1 VRYLFEDFVLDI
13 GRREL
18 RRGATAVPVAPQ
30 VFDLLEYLVRHR
42 ERVVSKDDLIAAVW
56 EQRIVSDAAL
66 TTRINVARSAIADSG
81 EEQRLIKTLPRKGFR
96 FVGAVREE
104 PGTVGEASVE
114 TPRAI
119 KPPDKPSVAV
129 LPFAN
134 LSADLEQEYVADG
147 VVEDI
152 ITALSRFSELFVI
165 ARNSSFQYK
174 GRAVDV
180 RVVGRELG
188 VRYLVEGSIR
198 RSGNRL
204 RVAAQLID
212 AESGTH
218 RWAENYDRTLDDVFD
233 VQDAVARTI
242 ATILTAHVRKAETE
256 RARAKPPASWQSYDC
271 YLQASEA
278 LDRFTFRSFDVK
290 DIYEARRLIEQSL
303 AIDPLYARSYA
314 LLAET
319 YNTTWV
325 IRLDDDHLNPAALE
339 RALQLARKAVELD
352 PLLPEAHAA
361 LGSVLTWLHEHD
373 ASVAA
378 FERASALNPNYADWR
393 FGWAL
398 VPAGDSRRAIE
409 VLKASMRL
417 DPFHGPLLLFYL
429 GVAHFM
435 LKEYTHA
442 LAIMRDFVAQ
452 APVRPWGHAMLA
464 AIFAQLGREEEAN
477 TETAETL
484 RLDSSFTVSGTAKS
498 LAAFKHPKDDEHF
511 LGALRRAGFPEPE
524 SLVDPT

>member
-18 RRGATAVPVAPQ
+18 RRGPNAVPVAPQ
-30 VFDLLEYLVRHR
+30 VFDLLEYLLRHR

-56 EQRIVSDAAL
+56 EQRIISDAAL
-66 TTRINVARSAIADSG
+66 TTRINVARSAIADNG
-81 EEQRLIKTLPRKGFR
+81 EDQRLIKTLPRKGFR

-104 PGTVGEASVE
+104 PGAVGETSVE
-114 TPRAI
+114 TSGAM

-129 LPFAN
+129 LPFTN
-134 LSADLEQEYVADG
+134 LSADPDQDYIADG

-212 AESGTH
+212 AESGAH

-242 ATILTAHVRKAETE
+242 ATILTAHVRKAEAE
-256 RARAKPPASWQSYDC
+256 RARAKPPASWQAYDC

-290 DIYEARRLIEQSL
+290 DIYDARRFIEQSL
-303 AIDPLYARSYA
+303 TLDPHYARSYA

-352 PLLPEAHAA
+352 PFLPEAHAA

-409 VLKASMRL
+409 VLRASMRL

-435 LKEYTHA
+435 LEEYTHA

-464 AIFAQLGREEEAN
+464 AILAQSGRVEEAN
-477 TETAETL
+477 AETAETL

-511 LGALRRAGFPEPE
+511 LGALRRAGFPD
-524 SLVDPT
+524 L